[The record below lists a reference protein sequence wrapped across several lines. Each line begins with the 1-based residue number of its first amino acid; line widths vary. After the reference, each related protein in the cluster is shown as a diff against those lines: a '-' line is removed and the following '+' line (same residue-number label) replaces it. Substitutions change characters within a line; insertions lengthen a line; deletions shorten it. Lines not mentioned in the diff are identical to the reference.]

1 VGPDPLS
8 DYNAKRRFDRTPE
21 PAGSG
26 GTAEPAGSGGTAEP
40 AGKVRPSPTG
50 GRFVVQEH
58 HATAL
63 HWDVRLEHE
72 GTLPSWACP
81 KGLPRHPAR
90 NHLAVRTEDHPIEY
104 LDFEGHIPE
113 GEYGGGSM
121 HIWDRGTYELEEWG
135 DRKVKVVL
143 HGERVE
149 GRYAFFA
156 TGGRGGR
163 DWMVHR
169 MDPPAQ
175 EWAPRPDDLVP
186 VEPEAG
192 PLPEGDGWVVEP
204 WWPGRRVLIAVEGGR
219 PAGPSPD
226 VAELRQLAE
235 GFGST
240 EVLLDGVLMAV
251 GEDGKPDPA
260 GVDRRL
266 AAKGSAAR
274 RLAKTTPLQLVVV
287 DLLWQD
293 GESLVERPLAERRRR
308 LVEDLPEGPV
318 AALTMQVDLEQAAVL
333 LAAGPHR
340 GLLGVVAKRLDS
352 TYGPDAGWVAVNP

>member
-1 VGPDPLS
+1 VGQDPLS

-21 PAGSG
+21 PAGQAG
-26 GTAEPAGSGGTAEP
+26 EPT
-40 AGKVRPSPTG
+40 SPG

-72 GTLPSWACP
+72 GTLPSWAVP
-81 KGLPRHPAR
+81 KGLPRDPAR

-104 LDFEGHIPE
+104 LDFEGNIPA

-143 HGERVE
+143 HGGRVE

-169 MDPPAQ
+169 MDPPQQA
-175 EWAPRPDDLVP
+175 WAPRPDDVEP
-186 VEPEAG
+186 VEPALG
-192 PLPEGDGWVVEP
+192 PLPNGDGWVVEP
-204 WWPGRRVLIAVEGGR
+204 WWPGQRVLVGVEGGR
-219 PAGPSPD
+219 PAGPAPD
-226 VAELRQLAE
+226 SAELRHLAE

-240 EVLLDGVLMAV
+240 EVLLDGVLVAV
-251 GEDGKPDPA
+251 GDDGKPDPST
-260 GVDRRL
+260 VERRL
-266 AAKGSAAR
+266 AAKGTTAR
-274 RLAKTTPLQLVVV
+274 RLAKSTPLQLQVV
-287 DLLWQD
+287 DLLWHD
-293 GESLVERPLAERRRR
+293 GELLLEQPWHRRRER
-308 LVEDLPEGPV
+308 LVQLLPKGSL
-318 AALTMQVDLEQAAVL
+318 AAPTLHAELAQAPAL
-333 LAAGPHR
+333 LAAGR
-340 GLLGVVAKRLDS
+340 ELGMLGLVAKPVDS
-352 TYGPDAGWVAVNP
+352 TYGRSGGWVSVRA